1 MRNKIWVKHGVI
13 KMKFIQDIVKQTSK
27 YNQIVSGDTFLC
39 ERTLESTEFV
49 LCDGIGSGIYA
60 NIAAITCAN
69 RLIELFRTGVSLRY
83 ACEKVA
89 DSMHRARKE
98 EIPFSAFSVAKVLND
113 GQFTVYTYEA
123 PIPILIKD
131 GIAQPLKPYYYTAN
145 YEIIGESS
153 GVLGVGDSL
162 VLCSDGVTQA
172 GLGKGYFFGI
182 GAEGIAEYINSK
194 LGHGRNLKDLPGDII
209 EMCSRIS
216 EGLHED
222 DTTLALLQCRDALQ
236 LTLMSGPP
244 STKMKDRAFVE
255 RFMSAQGIRVVCG
268 STTADILSRE
278 LKKEAKLV
286 NKNIAPG
293 FPPEYIIEGVDMVT
307 EGAAML
313 NQVYNILDEDPEQF
327 IEDSAT
333 ERLCTLLQEADV
345 ITFLIGNAINEA
357 HSALLFKQMGIRP
370 RGATVK
376 RIAEQLRNMGKLVI
390 EEYF

>member
-1 MRNKIWVKHGVI
+1 
-13 KMKFIQDIVKQTSK
+13 MKFIQDIVKQVSK
-27 YNQIVSGDTFLC
+27 RNQIVSGDTFLC

-49 LCDGIGSGIYA
+49 LCDGIGSGVYA

-123 PIPILIKD
+123 PVPILIKE

-153 GVLGVGDSL
+153 GVLGIGDSL
-162 VLCSDGVTQA
+162 VLCSDGATQA

-194 LGHGRNLKDLPGDII
+194 LTYGGNINELPQDII
-209 EMCSRIS
+209 KMCSRVS
-216 EGLHED
+216 EGIYED
-222 DTTLALLQCRDALQ
+222 DTTVAVLQCREASQ

-244 STKMKDRAFVE
+244 SAKTKDRAFVE
-255 RFMSAQGIRVVCG
+255 RFMSAHGTRVVCG

-278 LKKEAKLV
+278 LNKEAKLV
-286 NKNIAPG
+286 KNNISPG
-293 FPPEYIIEGVDMVT
+293 SPPEYIIDGVDMVT

-313 NQVYNILDEDPEQF
+313 NQVYNILDENPERF

-333 ERLCTLLQEADV
+333 ERLCALLQEADV
-345 ITFLIGNAINEA
+345 ITFLVGNAINEA
-357 HSALLFKQMGIRP
+357 HSALLFKQMGIHP
-370 RGATVK
+370 RAATVK
-376 RIAEQLRNMGKLVI
+376 RISEQLKKMGKLVI
-390 EEYF
+390 EEHY